1 MGNNLLLPAASLV
14 LWTMIVLLWLSYA
27 RFSSLSKMKGQ
38 LPPAPVGVRGPDFD
52 PLLPESARWAS
63 HNYTHLLEQP
73 TVFYPAILILHLTTA
88 NSAMNVGLAWAYVVL
103 RIGHSLWQL
112 TVNKLPVRST
122 LFVLSTLCLLA
133 LAVHA
138 VIAAMHI

>member
-1 MGNNLLLPAASLV
+1 LGNNLLLPAAVLV

-52 PLLPESARWAS
+52 PLLHESARWAS
-63 HNYTHLLEQP
+63 HNYTHLMEQP
-73 TVFYPAILILHLTTA
+73 TVFYPAILILHLTGA
-88 NSAMNVGLAWAYVVL
+88 HDELNVGLAWAYVIL
-103 RIGHSLWQL
+103 RILHSLWQL
-112 TVNKLPVRST
+112 SVNKLPVRST
-122 LFVLSTLCLLA
+122 LFIVSTLCLIA

-138 VIAAMHI
+138 VIAAIHI